1 MAGKRRGPRVEA
13 QGANREEPIRVQKPL
28 VRALDF
34 AGFSW
39 FGGILEQLQN

>member
-1 MAGKRRGPRVEA
+1 MSGERLEPCAECE
-13 QGANREEPIRVQKPL
+13 GANPAEPIRVQKSL
-28 VRALDF
+28 VWALDF